1 MKFAPNGDKQN
12 TIVCADRSLP
22 LAGFVVTREKIG
34 KCPHL
39 KNLNSNDLLMLT
51 LNNSMK
57 IHVIYLTNNE
67 ELTLVSPPIADIN
80 KGSPIDFKSGSACST
95 PTKDTLK
102 GYERSTQGC
111 MGPVLPPRSV
121 MNGMPAHHYSA
132 PMNFRKDL
140 AARCSSP
147 WVSVGAISAL
157 VLCVLMLI
165 LLTTFGGLHWTQ
177 SAPCTVLVGN
187 EAAEV
192 TAAKSTNTDLSKLHN
207 SARAKNGQGIGM
219 AQGQPGI
226 GAGGAG
232 GGGAAG
238 GSSAATVTTAT
249 SNSGTA
255 QGLQSTSAS
264 AEATSSAATSSSQ
277 SSLTPS
283 TSLSSS
289 LANANNGGN
298 YAQLLIIF
306 K

>member
-1 MKFAPNGDKQN
+1 
-12 TIVCADRSLP
+12 
-22 LAGFVVTREKIG
+22 
-34 KCPHL
+34 
-39 KNLNSNDLLMLT
+39 
-51 LNNSMK
+51 
-57 IHVIYLTNNE
+57 
-67 ELTLVSPPIADIN
+67 
-80 KGSPIDFKSGSACST
+80 
-95 PTKDTLK
+95 
-102 GYERSTQGC
+102 
-111 MGPVLPPRSV
+111 VLPPRSV
-121 MNGMPAHHYSA
+121 MNGLPAHHYSA

-147 WVSVGAISAL
+147 WVSVAAIAAL
-157 VLCVLMLI
+157 LLGVLLLI

-177 SAPCTVLVGN
+177 SAPCSVLVGN
-187 EAAEV
+187 EASEV

-207 SARAKNGQGIGM
+207 SSVRAKNGQGIGL
-219 AQGQPGI
+219 AQGQSGL
-226 GAGGAG
+226 GVGGAG
-232 GGGAAG
+232 VGASG

-283 TSLSSS
+283 LSSS